1 MKYLIA
7 IAALISIQGYSQDI
21 KSSSITWTVNQL
33 NDLSTGKSISYWC
46 LFKTSSGQSIVWEQ
60 NKGYTINFDV
70 VSTTGSWTNVSTTGK
85 LTYNVTSDG
94 DDGTIIF
101 EKDQTGVYI
110 TLDWAQGSGDRLRR
124 KYTVTNVEF

>member
-1 MKYLIA
+1 MKYLIVV
-7 IAALISIQGYSQDI
+7 AALISIQGYSQDI
-21 KSSSITWTVNQL
+21 KSTSITWTVNQL
-33 NDLSTGKSISYWC
+33 NDLSTGKIATYWC

-60 NKGYTINFDV
+60 AKGYTINFDV
-70 VSTTGSWTNVSTTGK
+70 VSTTGSWTNVSTSGK
-85 LTYNVTSDG
+85 VTYNVTSDG

-124 KYTVTNVEF
+124 KYTVANVEF